1 MKILHIHLDPP
12 GNFYGTGNFYRK
24 ITELLNKNNIYGT
37 NICCNRY
44 DSDNFYGSNII
55 YATKR
60 IKKRFPLIT
69 YIYELIA
76 LEIKSFIHLVIN
88 KNKYDII
95 ITYNDCGFLSF
106 IFSKFYKI
114 KYLKFFFQLHKSYF
128 DLFYQEKSLYEIKLN
143 DKFSVKKKIVDFLTY
158 TENYLRVIIENF
170 FLSKVES
177 FFTCLNDTKK
187 EILNYKKK
195 IKKKNTSIKVLT
207 ILYEQKI
214 NTKNN
219 YNNKKNILMVASDLY
234 HKGFTR
240 FLEILSFN
248 NFILTK
254 IYNIKIV
261 GLTNLKMAE
270 KYLNLFK
277 LKNKIKT
284 YGFVGKN
291 INKFYRESDIFV
303 NISLI
308 EGWNMAITDAY
319 LSKKII
325 ISSKVG
331 CVNEIFKNNINV
343 FPVDRENNSNF
354 FKILTKINQ
363 NNIRFKKDKKF
374 NLIKKLLSN
383 ETTIKSYINF
393 FNSILKK

>member
-219 YNNKKNILMVASDLY
+219 YNNKN
-234 HKGFTR
+234 
-240 FLEILSFN
+240 
-248 NFILTK
+248 
-254 IYNIKIV
+254 
-261 GLTNLKMAE
+261 
-270 KYLNLFK
+270 
-277 LKNKIKT
+277 
-284 YGFVGKN
+284 
-291 INKFYRESDIFV
+291 
-303 NISLI
+303 
-308 EGWNMAITDAY
+308 
-319 LSKKII
+319 
-325 ISSKVG
+325 
-331 CVNEIFKNNINV
+331 
-343 FPVDRENNSNF
+343 
-354 FKILTKINQ
+354 
-363 NNIRFKKDKKF
+363 
-374 NLIKKLLSN
+374 
-383 ETTIKSYINF
+383 
-393 FNSILKK
+393 